1 MYRNMSFLMPQ
12 NYKYDCSVLW
22 LLWCGLMWYRR
33 LLFPKE
39 TALQC
44 YTFILSLFSNMI
56 YFHKLQD
63 SGSTKGMHAE
73 IIFLPPFVFFP
84 QAARLR
90 FLTRLSRG
98 NLRTCAYSP
107 NSGDRWSLHAAL
119 GALSPPFWSY
129 PSSRPCLLCLFYSHS
144 IFYHESYMFLHTHD
158 NLNSPFLDDCWFV
171 FFFPSLLLLQ
181 VMIQW
186 ITWYIVLNVRSF
198 IHKWDWGH
206 LPGCRFVH
214 FWVCPCSKL
223 SSVSSVCCAFTCSSL
238 QALFFLGTRIPAVT
252 SGVTVLSFPLSTFS
266 TLKMWWA

>member
-119 GALSPPFWSY
+119 GALSPSVLIISLFQALPALSFLQPFHILPWILHVFTHTWQSKQ
-129 PSSRPCLLCLFYSHS
+129 SFLGWIVGLF
-144 IFYHESYMFLHTHD
+144 
-158 NLNSPFLDDCWFV
+158 
-171 FFFPSLLLLQ
+171 FFFP
-181 VMIQW
+181 VFC
-186 ITWYIVLNVRSF
+186 YYR
-198 IHKWDWGH
+198 
-206 LPGCRFVH
+206 
-214 FWVCPCSKL
+214 
-223 SSVSSVCCAFTCSSL
+223 
-238 QALFFLGTRIPAVT
+238 
-252 SGVTVLSFPLSTFS
+252 
-266 TLKMWWA
+266 